1 MGDAMTDSSDDH
13 EVRPGPGRP
22 RTGRPAGALRAP
34 SALDAWGRA
43 NRRGQCDWSDPDP
56 EPHLIRGLD

>member
-1 MGDAMTDSSDDH
+1 MGDATTDSPDGTPPSAPR
-13 EVRPGPGRP
+13 RPGGS
-22 RTGRPAGALRAP
+22 RPAETVRSP

-43 NRRGQCDWSDPDP
+43 NRRGQCDWSDPDA

>member
-1 MGDAMTDSSDDH
+1 MGDATTDSTDETPRSGPR
-13 EVRPGPGRP
+13 RPGGR
-22 RTGRPAGALRAP
+22 RPADTVRAP

-43 NRRGQCDWSDPDP
+43 NRRGQCDWSEPDA

>member
-1 MGDAMTDSSDDH
+1 MGDALTDSPDDKT
-13 EVRPGPGRP
+13 RPGPGHP
-22 RTGRPAGALRAP
+22 RTGRSAEAVRAP

-43 NRRGQCDWSDPDP
+43 NQRGQCDWSDPDT

>member
-1 MGDAMTDSSDDH
+1 MGNAMTDNSDDD
-13 EVRPGPGRP
+13 EARPRLGRP
-22 RTGRPAGALRAP
+22 RTARPAEADRTP

-43 NRRGQCDWSDPDP
+43 NRRGQCDWSDPDT

>member
-1 MGDAMTDSSDDH
+1 MTDDADD
-13 EVRPGPGRP
+13 EARPGPGRP
-22 RTGRPAGALRAP
+22 RTTRSAGTDRPP

-43 NRRGQCDWSDPDP
+43 NRRGQCDWSEPDT

>member
-1 MGDAMTDSSDDH
+1 MGNTMTDDADDD
-13 EVRPGPGRP
+13 EARPGPGRP
-22 RTGRPAGALRAP
+22 RTTRPAGADRPP

-43 NRRGQCDWSDPDP
+43 NRRGQCDWSEPDT

>member
-1 MGDAMTDSSDDH
+1 MGNTMTDDADD
-13 EVRPGPGRP
+13 ETRPGPGRP
-22 RTGRPAGALRAP
+22 RTTRPAGADRPP

-43 NRRGQCDWSDPDP
+43 NRRGQCDWSEPDT

>member
-1 MGDAMTDSSDDH
+1 MTDDDADD
-13 EVRPGPGRP
+13 EARTGAGRP
-22 RTGRPAGALRAP
+22 RTTRPAGADRTP

-43 NRRGQCDWSDPDP
+43 NRRGQCDWFEPDT